1 MIIGFLGKKGIGKD
15 TSAKLLIE
23 QYDFTRYAFGDPVKD
38 VVKTM
43 FCLSDEQLHGN
54 KKEEVDP
61 RWNVTP
67 RRLFQIV
74 GTNFAQYW
82 LLLQLPEMEEKVKMK
97 HFWVKRF
104 DMWLEDNL
112 DKNIVVTDVR
122 FKHEINSIK
131 SKNGI
136 IIKLINSNLNEAKD
150 NHISEKE
157 IDTINS
163 KDIDYTI
170 DNNASIDILYQKI
183 NKIMNELELEKKNE
197 FLGDESDIWGY

>member
-1 MIIGFLGKKGIGKD
+1 
-15 TSAKLLIE
+15 
-23 QYDFTRYAFGDPVKD
+23 
-38 VVKTM
+38 
-43 FCLSDEQLHGN
+43 
-54 KKEEVDP
+54 
-61 RWNVTP
+61 
-67 RRLFQIV
+67 
-74 GTNFAQYW
+74 
-82 LLLQLPEMEEKVKMK
+82 
-97 HFWVKRF
+97 
-104 DMWLEDNL
+104 MWLEDNL

-183 NKIMNELELEKKNE
+183 NKIMKNLGLKKPNES
-197 FLGDESDIWGY
+197 LGDETEICGY